1 MITVN
6 GKSIAYE
13 ESMTVSDAISKAGE
27 AVDNVTLVV
36 LDNVVLPCG
45 RIHAQAVA
53 DGASIKL
60 LRIISGG

>member
-13 ESMTVSDAISKAGE
+13 EGMTVSDAIRKAGE
-27 AVDNVTLVV
+27 AADNITLVV
-36 LDNVVLPCG
+36 VDSVVLPCG

-60 LRIISGG
+60 LSIISGG